1 MPRKIIFLDRDG
13 TINERPE
20 KTRYVTKWEDF
31 KFLPGAIEA
40 MKMLYNSGY
49 EIYLITNQAGVGR
62 GFMSLED
69 LEKIH
74 LNLKN
79 ELSKSS
85 VVIRGVYFCPHGWND
100 GCVCRKP
107 NIGLFLQAA
116 RENSFDLS
124 KAVFIGDDERDLQAG
139 QNAGIMTYLI
149 DHENNLFDIACKL
162 TNQFPDTL

>member
-74 LNLKN
+74 HGHDHPIESKPFIFCLGEHMFLDAIDDFLIGKPEKPETYEI
-79 ELSKSS
+79 EL
-85 VVIRGVYFCPHGWND
+85 
-100 GCVCRKP
+100 
-107 NIGLFLQAA
+107 
-116 RENSFDLS
+116 E
-124 KAVFIGDDERDLQAG
+124 
-139 QNAGIMTYLI
+139 
-149 DHENNLFDIACKL
+149 
-162 TNQFPDTL
+162 PDRAFGKRNPK